1 MELFL
6 IRHGIAVERGIYAE
20 DCDRPLTD
28 KGHHR
33 TRRVAERLDQLGLHF
48 DLILTSPFVRAS
60 QTADILYQVGLG
72 DALETSALLE
82 PDCPIEPWL
91 AWLESWPQRRGGCL
105 ALVGHEP
112 NWSEWTAQLISGEPW
127 GSLRVKK
134 AGVVGL
140 SLPELA
146 SPLGNSEL
154 FWLAPPRL
162 LL

>member
-1 MELFL
+1 MELYL
-6 IRHGIAVERGIYAE
+6 IRHGIAVERGVYAQ

-28 KGHHR
+28 KGRDR
-33 TRRVAERLDQLGLHF
+33 TRRVAQRLEQLGLHF
-48 DLILTSPFVRAS
+48 DLILTSPFLRAS
-60 QTADILYQVGLG
+60 QTADIFYDMGLG
-72 DALETSALLE
+72 NSLETSALLE
-82 PDCPIEPWL
+82 PDSAIEPWL
-91 AWLESWPQRRGGCL
+91 VWLKAWPQRQGSCL

-112 NWSEWTAQLISGEPW
+112 NWSDWTEQLIFGEPL
-127 GSLRVKK
+127 GHLRVKK

-140 SLPELA
+140 SLPEQV

>member
-1 MELFL
+1 MELYL
-6 IRHGIAVERGIYAE
+6 IRHGIAVERGIYAQ
-20 DCDRPLTD
+20 DCDRPLTE
-28 KGHHR
+28 KGRDR
-33 TRRVAERLDQLGLHF
+33 THRVAQRLEQLGLHF
-48 DLILTSPFVRAS
+48 DLILTSPFLRAS
-60 QTADILYQVGLG
+60 QTAEILYETGLG
-72 DALETSALLE
+72 KALETSALLE

-91 AWLESWPQRRGGCL
+91 QWLASWPSRPGACL

-112 NWSEWTAQLISGEPW
+112 NWGYWTEQLICGEPL
-127 GSLRVKK
+127 GHLRVKK

-140 SLPELA
+140 SLPEQV